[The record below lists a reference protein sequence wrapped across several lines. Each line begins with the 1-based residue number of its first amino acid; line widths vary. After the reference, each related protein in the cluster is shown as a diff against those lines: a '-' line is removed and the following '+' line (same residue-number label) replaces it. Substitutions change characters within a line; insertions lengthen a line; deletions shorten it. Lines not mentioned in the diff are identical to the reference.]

1 MRGRGFAAVVA
12 AAALWGIAGVVAKS
26 LFIKQSITPQAVV
39 EIRVTAG
46 LLLALVLLKL
56 QGLSPRLPRATVLRL
71 VPLGIGMIVSQSM
84 YYLTI
89 SLADV
94 ATAIF
99 LQYTA
104 PALVVTYTALVQR
117 ARLSASQIVCLAGA
131 LAGGYLL
138 VVGPRGLTVSP
149 AAVAAGVA
157 SAVGYAGWILVGRS
171 VNRQVGPWHMLF
183 YGLLVGAVA
192 WSLYVP
198 PWQAYLRPYTPF
210 EWVLILYIV
219 AFATV
224 TPFALFLYGLRF
236 IDSQGASLTA
246 TLEPVVAALAAALW
260 LGEALTGRQVLG
272 AAVILGSVIALQIA
286 PPPAGEIA

>member
-1 MRGRGFAAVVA
+1 
-12 AAALWGIAGVVAKS
+12 
-26 LFIKQSITPQAVV
+26 
-39 EIRVTAG
+39 
-46 LLLALVLLKL
+46 
-56 QGLSPRLPRATVLRL
+56 
-71 VPLGIGMIVSQSM
+71 
-84 YYLTI
+84 
-89 SLADV
+89 
-94 ATAIF
+94 
-99 LQYTA
+99 
-104 PALVVTYTALVQR
+104 
-117 ARLSASQIVCLAGA
+117 
-131 LAGGYLL
+131 
-138 VVGPRGLTVSP
+138 VSP

-171 VNRQVGPWHMLF
+171 VSRQVGPWHMLF

-272 AAVILGSVIALQIA
+272 AAVILSSVIALQIA